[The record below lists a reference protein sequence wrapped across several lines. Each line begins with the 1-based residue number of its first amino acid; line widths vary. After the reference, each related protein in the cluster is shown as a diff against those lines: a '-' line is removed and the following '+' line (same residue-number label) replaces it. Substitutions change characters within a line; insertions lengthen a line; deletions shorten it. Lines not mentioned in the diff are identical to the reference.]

1 MSVSWVC
8 CKFDIYTPVYRIKS
22 TDCIRLSIMNGW
34 SDWPENY
41 RCLII
46 QSIFRYVHILRL
58 LHNVYM
64 SIFCT
69 FTTTPLIAL
78 LCSHNNSQLQY
89 NLHVGKMNLQSSR
102 KIPIMYIGCMK
113 YTGQVSP
120 VSGGGGAELT
130 ETRRPVSTLQSPL
143 PWTPLWNLSV
153 AAASSEQHHAANT
166 SVSMYKLWFTV
177 L

>member
-1 MSVSWVC
+1 MIPVS
-8 CKFDIYTPVYRIKS
+8 TPVYRIKS
-22 TDCIRLSIMNGW
+22 TGCIRLSIMNGW

-78 LCSHNNSQLQY
+78 ALLCRHNNSQLQ
-89 NLHVGKMNLQSSR
+89 LQSSCR
-102 KIPIMYIGCMK
+102 KDESSIFKKDTNYVHWMYE
-113 YTGQVSP
+113 VHWPSVP

-153 AAASSEQHHAANT
+153 AAASSEQHHAPNT

>member
-1 MSVSWVC
+1 
-8 CKFDIYTPVYRIKS
+8 
-22 TDCIRLSIMNGW
+22 MNGW
-34 SDWPENY
+34 SDWPEIY

-46 QSIFRYVHILRL
+46 QSIFRYVFWEDFIT
-58 LHNVYM
+58 YI
-64 SIFCT
+64 SIFWHFSNHT
-69 FTTTPLIAL
+69 IIAL
-78 LCSHNNSQLQY
+78 LCIHNTSQLQY

-113 YTGQVSP
+113 YTGRVSL
-120 VSGGGGAELT
+120 VSGGGVAKLT

-143 PWTPLWNLSV
+143 PWTPLWNLPV

-166 SVSMYKLWFTV
+166 RGNSTSVSVDKLWFTI